1 MLVACV
7 TPLWTSTFSTG
18 QSSTWS
24 SNWLKVVIMSQGV
37 ETVIIALGVGAGF
50 AMVYVPLSMLVRTWL
65 NRGVSG
71 PGEKG
76 PREGSLEQKKATEL
90 VGPLQI
96 VAHDMCRDVS
106 AHSAAVDTINTEL
119 TTDVEPTLEMLRT
132 AVQRIVHA
140 NETLKD
146 QLEEAKT
153 TIHKQAEI
161 INVQTAQA
169 LSDALTGV
177 PNRRVFDHEVTRR
190 LAEWNR
196 KRRPFSLILCDLD
209 EFKKLN
215 DTYGHVVGDDV
226 LRSVASRFA
235 ASVREMDLMARY
247 GGEEFGL
254 VLPDTT
260 GENALIVA
268 ERVRR
273 AISDTPFLVQNKNLQ
288 VTTSVGLTEALEG
301 DDEQSLIRRA
311 DQALYASKSA
321 GRNCGH
327 IHHRGQCKLI
337 QCDLNQPL
345 KQETAAPTINTSP
358 KPNAAPPLG
367 TRFGTDLPAG
377 TFSLCELA
385 PRHPPQGRT
394 S

>member
-1 MLVACV
+1 
-7 TPLWTSTFSTG
+7 
-18 QSSTWS
+18 
-24 SNWLKVVIMSQGV
+24 MSQGV
-37 ETVIIALGVGAGF
+37 ETVIIAVGVGAGF
-50 AMVYVPLSMLVRTWL
+50 AMVYFPLSMLVRAWL

-71 PGEKG
+71 PGQKG
-76 PREGSLEQKKATEL
+76 PGEGSLEEKEATEL

-96 VAHDMCRDVS
+96 VAHDMVRDVS
-106 AHSAAVDTINTEL
+106 AHSVAVDTINSEL
-119 TTDVEPTLEMLRT
+119 TADVEPTLEMLRT
-132 AVQRIVHA
+132 AVQRIVNA
-140 NETLKD
+140 NETLQD
-146 QLEEAKT
+146 QLQEAKT

-161 INVQTAQA
+161 INVQTAHA

-190 LAEWNR
+190 MAEWNR

-215 DTYGHVVGDDV
+215 DTYGHVVGDEV
-226 LRSVASRFA
+226 LRAVAGRFA

-273 AISDTPFLVQNKNLQ
+273 AISDKPFLVQNKNLQ
-288 VTTSVGLTEALEG
+288 LTTSVGLAEAVDV
-301 DDEQSLIRRA
+301 DDEQSLIKRA
-311 DQALYASKSA
+311 DQALYASKTA
-321 GRNCGH
+321 GRDCGH
-327 IHHRGQCKLI
+327 IHRQGQCQLI
-337 QCDLNQPL
+337 EYDLSQAAKHQP
-345 KQETAAPTINTSP
+345 AAPTINTSAM
-358 KPNAAPPLG
+358 PNTAPPLG
-367 TRFGTDLPAG
+367 TVFGTDLPAG
-377 TFSLCELA
+377 TYSLCDLA
-385 PRHPPQGRT
+385 PQPPPQPRT